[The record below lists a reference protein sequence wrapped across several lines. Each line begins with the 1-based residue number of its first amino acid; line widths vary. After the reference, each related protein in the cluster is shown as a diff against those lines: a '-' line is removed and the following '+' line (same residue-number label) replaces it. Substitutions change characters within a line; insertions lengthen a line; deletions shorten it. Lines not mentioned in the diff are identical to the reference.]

1 MTVGAVGGVGPQ
13 VAQPVSP
20 QGKEAAQEVAPVVQE
35 QQGTVEEA
43 QAGESLVPGVP
54 DQHFRPVAEKLST
67 KDFVS
72 LTESM
77 RGSDG
82 NMKSIKEMIKVI
94 MALQILEKTMEATAD
109 IIENV
114 LGNGDKDTGSGRM

>member
-1 MTVGAVGGVGPQ
+1 MTVGAVGAVGPQ
-13 VAQPVSP
+13 VAQPASP
-20 QGKEAAQEVAPVVQE
+20 QGKEATEGASPVAQEPKGPVKEVGE
-35 QQGTVEEA
+35 
-43 QAGESLVPGVP
+43 GESLIAGIP
-54 DQHFRPVAEKLST
+54 DQHFMPIAEKIST

-77 RGSDG
+77 KGSGD
-82 NMKSIKEMIKVI
+82 NMKNIKEMVKVI

-114 LGNGDKDTGSGRM
+114 LGNGDKGGGLGKM